1 MKQPATIVIQHLTP
15 ELDCGKFPL
24 KRVVGEDLCIEA
36 DIFKEG
42 YEAIRAL
49 LKWRFV
55 GDKAW
60 NEGMMFALENSRWR
74 GAFPLLKIGVWEYTI
89 EAWQDEFLSWQ
100 WGVCKKF
107 DNGVYA
113 LHNEALE
120 GSQFIEQAARN
131 AETTAD
137 ASILEK
143 FSEVTR
149 RANAEQLR
157 ILCEDQELV
166 ALMMCWGKRSLSTM
180 LQPYRRVRV
189 DRQRAA
195 FAAWYEF
202 FPRSA
207 EGKAESGSALRDCL
221 NRIDDAKEMGFDVVY
236 FPPVHPIGETN
247 RKGRNN
253 SIKCIPGDPGVP
265 YAIGNF
271 RQGEI
276 GGGHRDIA
284 PELGTLRDFE
294 WLISE
299 VRRRDMEIALDFAI
313 NCSPDHPYLRDH
325 PEWFFRRPDG
335 SIKCAENPPKKYEDV
350 YPLNFYARNWKAL
363 WKELYQVLLFW
374 CARGILIFRVDNP
387 HTKPVFFWE
396 WIIGK
401 VQEKY
406 PQAIFLSEAFTHPKM
421 MQLLAKVGFTQSYTY
436 FTWRNTK
443 QELVEYFT
451 ELTRSEMKEFF
462 RPNLFTNTPDI
473 LPYFLQQGGRAGFQ
487 IRATLAATLAPVYGI
502 YSGFELCENLAI
514 PGSEEYLNSEK
525 YQFKARDW
533 NAPGNIKN
541 YLAVLN
547 RIRRE
552 NRALRSYESLRFHPV
567 DNDQILFYSKSTP
580 SKNNVLLFVVSLDPH
595 NAQSTYMNV
604 PLRECGYSAEQDTYQ
619 LKDLLDGEKLVW
631 AREHNRVTLSP
642 LRPACI
648 LRLQR

>member
-1 MKQPATIVIQHLTP
+1 MKQPVAIVIQHLTP

-24 KRVVGEDLCIEA
+24 KRVVGGDLCIEA

-42 YEAIRAL
+42 YEVLRAF
-49 LKWRFV
+49 LKWRLV
-55 GDKAW
+55 GERVW
-60 NEGMMFALENSRWR
+60 NEGMMFALGNNRWR
-74 GAFPLLKIGVWEYTI
+74 GAFPLIKVGTWEYTI
-89 EAWQDEFLSWQ
+89 EAWQDGFLSWQ
-100 WGVCKKF
+100 REICKKF
-107 DNGVYA
+107 DNGVYE
-113 LHNEALE
+113 LHSEALE
-120 GSQFIEQAARN
+120 GSQLIERTAQNVEAP
-131 AETTAD
+131 AD
-137 ASILEK
+137 ALILNK
-143 FSEVTR
+143 FSNATR
-149 RANAEQLR
+149 QADAKQLR
-157 ILCEDQELV
+157 TICEDPELV
-166 ALMMCWGKRSLSTM
+166 ALMMYWGERSLSTV
-180 LQPYRRVRV
+180 LRPSRKVRV

-207 EGKAESGSALRDCL
+207 EGKARSGSILRNCL

-253 SIKCIPGDPGVP
+253 AMRCVPGDPGVP

-271 RQGEI
+271 RQGEM
-276 GGGHRDIA
+276 GGGHLDIA

-299 VRRRDMEIALDFAI
+299 VHRRDMEVALDFAI

-325 PEWFFRRPDG
+325 PEWFFWRPDG
-335 SIKCAENPPKKYEDV
+335 SIKCAENPPKRYEDV
-350 YPLNFYARNWKAL
+350 YPLNFYTKDWKTL
-363 WKELYQVLLFW
+363 WEELCQVLLFW
-374 CARGILIFRVDNP
+374 CARGIWIFRVDNP
-387 HTKPVFFWE
+387 HTKPIFFWE

-443 QELVEYFT
+443 RELVEYFT
-451 ELTRSEMKEFF
+451 ELTQSEMKEFF

-487 IRATLAATLAPVYGI
+487 IRAILAATLSPVYGI
-502 YSGFELCENLAI
+502 YSGFELCENSAL
-514 PGSEEYLNSEK
+514 PGSEEYLDSEK

-541 YLAVLN
+541 YLALLN

-552 NRALRSYESLRFHPV
+552 NRALRFYESLRFYPV
-567 DNDQILFYSKSTP
+567 DNDQLLLYSKSTP
-580 SKNNVLLFVVSLDPH
+580 SKNNVLLVVVSLDPH
-595 NAQSTYMNV
+595 NQQSAYVNV
-604 PLRECGYSAEQDTYQ
+604 PLGELGYMEQDAY
-619 LKDLLDGEKLVW
+619 LLEDLLSGERLSW
-631 AREHNRVTLSP
+631 AGGRNYVVLGP
-642 LRPACI
+642 LRVARV